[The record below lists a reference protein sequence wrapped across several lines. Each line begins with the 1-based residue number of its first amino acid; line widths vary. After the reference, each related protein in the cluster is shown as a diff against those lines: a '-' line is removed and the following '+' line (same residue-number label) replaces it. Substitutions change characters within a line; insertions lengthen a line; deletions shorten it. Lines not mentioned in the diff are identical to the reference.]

1 MICWPL
7 LAAAEVQTIAAWLRV
22 DALIEG
28 DGARLFSYL
37 HGVASVFMTLAIWL
51 AVLRLYDTMTQAI
64 EARR

>member
-1 MICWPL
+1 MIRWAL

-22 DALIEG
+22 DALIED

-37 HGVASVFMTLAIWL
+37 HGVASVFMTLAICC
-51 AVLRLYDTMTQAI
+51 ACAHLYDTLAQAI

>member
-1 MICWPL
+1 MIRWAL

-37 HGVASVFMTLAIWL
+37 HGAASMFMTLAIWCVC
-51 AVLRLYDTMTQAI
+51 AHLYDTLAQAI